1 MHSLFTESENA
12 PHLLIP
18 CDGSV
23 EYIPT
28 IFNEKDSIFYFNK
41 LFQNIPWENDKIQIF
56 GKEIITKRKVAWFG
70 SQPFKYT
77 YSKNTRT
84 ALPWSKELLKIKEII
99 EKKTGEE
106 FNSCLLNLYHDGN
119 EAMGWHTD
127 NEKELKENGTI
138 ASVSFGVARKFSF
151 KHRRSNE
158 IISIQLENG
167 SLLLMKGETQKHW
180 LHRLHPSKKISE
192 MRINLTFRTI
202 AT

>member
-1 MHSLFTESENA
+1 MLLLFPDPQNEPIS
-12 PHLLIP
+12 IIQK
-18 CDGSV
+18 DGNV
-23 EYIPT
+23 EYIPN
-28 IFNEKDSIFYFNK
+28 FFSIKSSHQF
-41 LFQNIPWENDKIQIF
+41 LAQLSENIPWENDKIQIF

-70 SQPFKYT
+70 NQPFKYT

-84 ALPWSKELLKIKEII
+84 ALPWSKELLKIKAII

-106 FNSCLLNLYHDGN
+106 FNSCLLNLYHDGD

-151 KHRRSNE
+151 KHRLSSE
-158 IISIQLENG
+158 IVSIQLENG
-167 SLLLMKGETQKHW
+167 SVLLMKGETQKHW

-202 AT
+202 AA

>member
-1 MHSLFTESENA
+1 MLLLFPDPQNEPIS
-12 PHLLIP
+12 IIQK
-18 CDGSV
+18 DGNV
-23 EYIPT
+23 EYIPN
-28 IFNEKDSIFYFNK
+28 FFSITSSHQF
-41 LFQNIPWENDKIQIF
+41 LAQLSENIPWENDKIQIF

-99 EKKTGEE
+99 EKKTGEG

-151 KHRRSNE
+151 KHRLSSE
-158 IISIQLENG
+158 IVSIQLENG
-167 SLLLMKGETQKHW
+167 SVLLMKGETQKHW
-180 LHRLHPSKKISE
+180 LHRLHPSKRISE

-202 AT
+202 AA